1 MKDVKPVE
9 IFFSSKSPLPN
20 TPFSLISQHHR
31 KFGNCSSN
39 YNVASYKEVVADE
52 SDSTLIVQNKI
63 NTIDV
68 YN

>member
-1 MKDVKPVE
+1 MIDFKPVV
-9 IFFSSKSPLPN
+9 IFFSSKSPIPN

-39 YNVASYKEVVADE
+39 YNVANYKEVVADE

-63 NTIDV
+63 GTIDV